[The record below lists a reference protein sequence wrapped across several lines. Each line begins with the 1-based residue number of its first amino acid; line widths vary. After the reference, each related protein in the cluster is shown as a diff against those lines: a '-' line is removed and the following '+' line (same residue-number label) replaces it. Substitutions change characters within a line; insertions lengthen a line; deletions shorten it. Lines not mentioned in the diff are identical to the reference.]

1 MRKLLSAPSAAERNL
16 LELATKEKLH
26 AQKGQHTH
34 KHTYIY
40 VYIKQE
46 LFSFVLRT
54 VLSSSSTRTAGEQHE
69 QWAASPSG
77 RCCPFS
83 ACWQTSWN
91 MSAVDI
97 FFQIELLK
105 ISTQLSPLSLLP
117 PSSFSFSLCFLMA
130 FYYLPL
136 LFVFFL
142 FSMCIFV
149 VALHCSA
156 LLCVYWISLLTR
168 RLPCFLCPFAILSLL
183 FPFSVSP
190 LPVRYFWQLLC
201 VCLKAWK
208 AIVATVGILSI
219 VCVSVSVC
227 VTVCVSVCSRQW

>member
-1 MRKLLSAPSAAERNL
+1 
-16 LELATKEKLH
+16 
-26 AQKGQHTH
+26 
-34 KHTYIY
+34 
-40 VYIKQE
+40 
-46 LFSFVLRT
+46 
-54 VLSSSSTRTAGEQHE
+54 
-69 QWAASPSG
+69 
-77 RCCPFS
+77 
-83 ACWQTSWN
+83 
-91 MSAVDI
+91 
-97 FFQIELLK
+97 
-105 ISTQLSPLSLLP
+105 
-117 PSSFSFSLCFLMA
+117 MA

-168 RLPCFLCPFAILSLL
+168 LLPCFLCPFAILSLL

-219 VCVSVSVC
+219 VCVSV
-227 VTVCVSVCSRQW
+227 TVCVWVCAADNDKHLCLMPTWCKASVILFVLWRLTAPLFFTSSPLLLLLFPFFSAVAAFFFSFFKIY

>member
-1 MRKLLSAPSAAERNL
+1 
-16 LELATKEKLH
+16 
-26 AQKGQHTH
+26 
-34 KHTYIY
+34 
-40 VYIKQE
+40 
-46 LFSFVLRT
+46 
-54 VLSSSSTRTAGEQHE
+54 
-69 QWAASPSG
+69 
-77 RCCPFS
+77 
-83 ACWQTSWN
+83 
-91 MSAVDI
+91 
-97 FFQIELLK
+97 
-105 ISTQLSPLSLLP
+105 
-117 PSSFSFSLCFLMA
+117 MA

-149 VALHCSA
+149 AALHCSA

-168 RLPCFLCPFAILSLL
+168 LLPCFLCPFAILSLL

-219 VCVSVSVC
+219 VCVC
-227 VTVCVSVCSRQW
+227 VCVSMCVSVQQTMINTYALCQLDAKRLSFCSSCGDWLPPSSSPLLLLLLLLFFSAAAAFFFSFFKIY

>member
-1 MRKLLSAPSAAERNL
+1 M
-16 LELATKEKLH
+16 
-26 AQKGQHTH
+26 
-34 KHTYIY
+34 
-40 VYIKQE
+40 
-46 LFSFVLRT
+46 LRT
-54 VLSSSSTRTAGEQHE
+54 VLCSSNSTRTAGEQHE

-168 RLPCFLCPFAILSLL
+168 LLPCFLCPFAILSLSLSLSL
-183 FPFSVSP
+183 FRLCLSVISDSCCA
-190 LPVRYFWQLLC
+190 C
-201 VCLKAWK
+201 V
-208 AIVATVGILSI
+208 
-219 VCVSVSVC
+219 
-227 VTVCVSVCSRQW
+227 